1 MLSALAFLLQP
12 MNRSQMKDNAGLLHE
27 IGIEGDHPK
36 RVLTSIVEIVIN
48 NEDRSLPI
56 ESESDRVIYDYQG
69 CRHKSADWMPLF
81 NFSHL
86 FHRLK

>member
-27 IGIEGDHPK
+27 TGIEGDHPK

-48 NEDRSLPI
+48 NEDHRLPI
-56 ESESDRVIYDYQG
+56 ESESDRVIHD
-69 CRHKSADWMPLF
+69 
-81 NFSHL
+81 
-86 FHRLK
+86 

>member
-1 MLSALAFLLQP
+1 

-48 NEDRSLPI
+48 NEDHRLPI
-56 ESESDRVIYDYQG
+56 ESESDRVIHD
-69 CRHKSADWMPLF
+69 
-81 NFSHL
+81 
-86 FHRLK
+86 

>member
-1 MLSALAFLLQP
+1 MLSALAFVLQP
-12 MNRSQMKDNAGLLHE
+12 MSRLQMKDNGLLHE
-27 IGIEGDHPK
+27 IGIEGDQTK
-36 RVLTSIVEIVIN
+36 RVPSSIVEIVIN
-48 NEDRSLPI
+48 NEDRRLPI